1 MKTLVTLIAMISFFT
16 LSSCKQDTDVNTMMH
31 HNGGYHYW
39 GMHAGWWVFILL
51 IVIVLIAFYFN
62 FTKRK

>member
-1 MKTLVTLIAMISFFT
+1 MKTLATLLTGIGLFT
-16 LSSCKQDTDVNTMMH
+16 LTSCKQNTDVNTMMH

-39 GMHAGWWVFILL
+39 GMHMGWWVFILL
-51 IVIVLIAFYFN
+51 IVIVLIMFFFK

>member
-1 MKTLVTLIAMISFFT
+1 MKKSVTLLMMTGLFT
-16 LSSCKQDTDVNTMMH
+16 LTSCNQEPDVNTMMN

-39 GMHAGWWVFILL
+39 GMHMGWWVFALL
-51 IVIVLIAFYFN
+51 IIIVLIVFFFN